1 MFTIT
6 VTFTVKNEDVD
17 RFRTLILN
25 QAQDSLTKEL
35 ACRVF
40 DVAIGE
46 SKEGIVPF
54 FLYELY
60 DTESDFKAHLNSTHF
75 IDFNKVSAP
84 YVVSKV
90 VDAWERISS

>member
-6 VTFTVKNEDVD
+6 VTFTVKEENVD
-17 RFRTLILN
+17 HFKALILK

-46 SKEGIVPF
+46 SKEGIVSF

-75 IDFNKVSAP
+75 INFSEVSAP
-84 YVVSKV
+84 YVISKV
-90 VDAWERISS
+90 VDAWEKISS